1 MRASGPQRTLPRTAS
16 FHPERTVVPITPD
29 VWRGCRGSRIS
40 VDRGSTLLCRA
51 NPGRMGDS
59 IPPRSAGEFW
69 TDMRIELE
77 NPTDFPDVLRFLRE
91 RGCIAYAVDAT
102 TLEIIRPRSLG
113 RHESDDIL
121 VVMEEYQSWRPQS
134 AFRVTD

>member
-1 MRASGPQRTLPRTAS
+1 
-16 FHPERTVVPITPD
+16 
-29 VWRGCRGSRIS
+29 
-40 VDRGSTLLCRA
+40 
-51 NPGRMGDS
+51 
-59 IPPRSAGEFW
+59 
-69 TDMRIELE
+69 MRIELE